1 MASFQKTLRYYYW
14 LLFSFTKKNAKVI
27 IGSIVASFFL
37 VFLLINYFPL
47 INSLF
52 FKKSIK
58 VGYIG
63 RFNFQN
69 LPSDILDEIS
79 NPLVTVNAKGEIVPI
94 LVKSW
99 EISKD
104 QKMYTFHLKPNLT
117 WSDGKPFTA
126 YDINF
131 NLKGMQIKPLNND
144 TVEFIL
150 NQPLAIF
157 PVYLNKPII
166 KSPLKG
172 VAGLYQVQGY
182 NMETG
187 YLDYLNLSPNKE
199 DLDYKTYIFFDNEE
213 KMTTAY
219 KKGEINY
226 MVTTKKPLADFF
238 VNWTNTTVKR
248 DINYGQIMTLFF
260 NNNSEILK
268 NKDVRK
274 ALAYAVPD
282 FKDNGE
288 QANGPIPPSSW
299 AYNPDIKRYTFNLD
313 KAQTQFEKNASPGAT
328 LNFYTFYEY
337 IDVAEKIKENLEK
350 IGLKINL
357 QVLSYM
363 PTDYDLLL
371 TIWNPPIDPD
381 QYYFWHSTQ
390 NAGNITNYKNV
401 KIDKLLEDGRKFTSI
416 NDRTKIYYDFQ
427 RNLMEDLPADFIY
440 YPYTYT
446 IERK

>member
-1 MASFQKTLRYYYW
+1 MVSFQKTIRYYYW
-14 LLFSFTKKNAKVI
+14 LTFSFIKKNAKVI
-27 IGSIVASFFL
+27 IGSVVASFFL

-58 VGYIG
+58 IGYIG

-69 LPSDILDEIS
+69 LPTEILEEIS
-79 NPLVTVNAKGEIVPI
+79 NPLITTNAKGEIVPI

-104 QKMYTFHLKPNLT
+104 QKKYTFHLKPNLT
-117 WSDGKPFTA
+117 WSDGKVFTA
-126 YDINF
+126 YDINL
-131 NLKGMQIKPLNND
+131 NLKGMQMKAINND
-144 TVEFIL
+144 TIEFTL
-150 NQPLAIF
+150 GQPLSIF
-157 PVYLNKPII
+157 PIYLNKPII

-172 VAGLYQVQGY
+172 VAGIYQVQGY
-182 NMETG
+182 NMKKG
-187 YLDYLNLSPNKE
+187 YLSYLNLSPNKE
-199 DLDYKTYIFFDNEE
+199 GLDYRTFVFYDNEE

-226 MVTTKKPLADFF
+226 METTKKPLSDFF
-238 VNWTNTTVKR
+238 VNWPNTTVKR

-260 NNNSEILK
+260 NNDSELLK
-268 NKDVRK
+268 SKEVRK

-288 QANGPIPPSSW
+288 QAGSPIPPSSW
-299 AYNPDIKRYTFNLD
+299 AYNPDIKKYSFNMD
-313 KAQTQFEKNASPGAT
+313 KAQTLYEKNASPGAAI
-328 LNFYTFYEY
+328 NFYTFYEY

-350 IGLKINL
+350 IGTKVNL
-357 QVLSYM
+357 RVLSYM

-371 TIWNPPIDPD
+371 TIWNPPTDPD

-390 NAGNITNYKNV
+390 NEGNITNYKNV
-401 KIDKLLEDGRKFTSI
+401 KIDKLLEDGRKFSTI
-416 NDRTKIYYDFQ
+416 DERKKVYFDFQ
-427 RNLMEDLPADFIY
+427 RNIMEDLPAHFIY